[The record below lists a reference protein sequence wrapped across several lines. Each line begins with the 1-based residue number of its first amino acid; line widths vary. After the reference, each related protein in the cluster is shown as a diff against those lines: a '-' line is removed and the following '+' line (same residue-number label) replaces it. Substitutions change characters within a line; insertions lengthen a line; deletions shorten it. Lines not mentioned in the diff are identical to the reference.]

1 MTNTY
6 WPEAD
11 DESANTSPAPS
22 GVPGYDPATDPGFAP
37 LQNEPF
43 GQVLYHLAMGGDPRD
58 LDPGRAPMVGQA
70 QRLLQPPEPLTG
82 GLLGDVR
89 QHLASA
95 SAQPASG
102 DGQGASDSEGA
113 LEVGNDDSDG
123 DQGPVVAANAPVV
136 QGPLDTNAPVPKYTS
151 LVTATHLRS
160 IFPQAKAAVIDQYVE
175 PINAMFRQ
183 RGINTPEQQAAFFG
197 QAAVED
203 PQLGQRELTG
213 YRSTDALMNTFGG
226 RFTTPEEAAP
236 YVKMPVAAANRV
248 YANRNGNGDEKSGD
262 GYRYRG
268 GGLIQI
274 TGRGNYRAVGLE
286 NNPEAIVLPESSV
299 NASGIH
305 WAATGLNASAA
316 NEMNRERYD
325 QVSRTINGKKTK
337 TANERWNAYQ
347 NALSVLRP
355 ARN

>member
-1 MTNTY
+1 MNRSHPGAIFMTDTS

-11 DESANTSPAPS
+11 DETANASPARP
-22 GVPGYDPATDPGFAP
+22 GVPGYDPATDPGFAA

-58 LDPGRAPMVGQA
+58 LDPGRTPMAGQA
-70 QRLLQPPEPLTG
+70 QWLLQPPEPLTG

-113 LEVGNDDSDG
+113 LGVGNDDSDG

-203 PQLGQRELTG
+203 PRMGQRELVNSSADT
-213 YRSTDALMNTFGG
+213 
-226 RFTTPEEAAP
+226 
-236 YVKMPVAAANRV
+236 NRV

-286 NNPEAIVLPESSV
+286 NNPEAIVQPENSV

-305 WAATGLNASAA
+305 WAAAGLNSSAS
-316 NEMNRERYD
+316 NEMSRQQYD
-325 QVSRTINGKKTK
+325 NVSRRINGRRTR
-337 TANERWNAYQ
+337 TVNERWNAYQ
-347 NALSVLRP
+347 NALNILRP
-355 ARN
+355 KRN